1 MKTEFI
7 CVKPSSEAA
16 SDRFHNRM
24 DRLHS
29 CRVEERKN
37 GRVYLK
43 SISGRYLFSIS
54 ESGDDN
60 WEVIK

>member
-7 CVKPSSEAA
+7 CVKHRSEAA

>member
-1 MKTEFI
+1 
-7 CVKPSSEAA
+7 
-16 SDRFHNRM
+16 M
-24 DRLHS
+24 DNLHS
-29 CRVEERKN
+29 CKVEERKN

-54 ESGDDN
+54 ESGDDH